1 MPTLRREECAI
12 CTETVLVRE
21 LQHGC
26 ARGHHVCHACH
37 AQWRP
42 HDEACLICIPYVEG
56 DGAISHRVED
66 AEEEE
71 WRGDFP
77 GCIRRILL
85 PYLFPCNMLFV
96 CLCAMVFKGVTYG
109 VLAARQELPAPAWA
123 RFDDPRITLWLV
135 EGMCTAFL
143 LVVVEYA
150 WYGR

>member
-1 MPTLRREECAI
+1 M
-12 CTETVLVRE
+12 RE

-26 ARGHHVCHACH
+26 VRGHHVCHACH

-56 DGAISHRVED
+56 DGAFSNRVED

-71 WRGDFP
+71 EEEQRGDFP

-96 CLCAMVFKGVTYG
+96 FLCAMVFKGVTYG

-123 RFDDPRITLWLV
+123 WLFGQFD
-135 EGMCTAFL
+135 TA
-143 LVVVEYA
+143 VVGDQRQQARQRETPA
-150 WYGR
+150 FFRQIGNDILQPGQ